1 MYDLTID
8 ILNPQ
13 VHTSLELD
21 LVKIKTNIFL
31 EMGNLKDVQ
40 NEKLK
45 WGGDQVHSS
54 FIGTSSCLSLI
65 QAIFLEVIKVK

>member
-1 MYDLTID
+1 MNINRNFMYDLTID

-21 LVKIKTNIFL
+21 LGKIKTNIFL

-45 WGGDQVHSS
+45 WGGD
-54 FIGTSSCLSLI
+54 
-65 QAIFLEVIKVK
+65 